1 METPQSYGN
10 YVPKPSVTENNLSA
24 KHGSTRSNHHQHVS
38 SKPRPK
44 ATFVES
50 ISKEAFADL

>member
-1 METPQSYGN
+1 MIE
-10 YVPKPSVTENNLSA
+10 PSVTNSNPTA

>member
-1 METPQSYGN
+1 MEF